1 MHNIVIYIC
10 FTETLS
16 EVKLVSKYIINGG
29 NKLGGKLNISGAK
42 NAVLPILAASVING
56 KENVI
61 IGYPNLRDVNTM
73 VKILRSIGC
82 KVKKTPESIVINSE
96 NVNSFEVSENLVRE
110 MRSSIFLMG
119 PMLGRC
125 GKIKI
130 SYPGG
135 CEIGPRPIDLHLKGL
150 REMGVKIS
158 EAHGFLECT
167 VEKLKGSEIHLDY
180 PSVGA
185 TENIMLA
192 AVLAEGTTVIRNAAK
207 EPEIVDLQDFL
218 TGMGAKIQGAGT
230 SVIQI
235 DGVKNLT
242 GVEHKI
248 IPDRIV
254 AGTILAS
261 AAITKSEIIIENVIA
276 DHLVSV
282 LAKLKE
288 VGCIVLEKNSA
299 IKIIPPSVL
308 KSVDIIRTLPY
319 PGFPT
324 DMQAQFVSLLSI
336 AKGTSIITETV
347 FENRFKHIEELIRMG
362 ARIKVD
368 GRVAVIKGVPK
379 LTGAKVT
386 AKDLRGGA
394 ALVIAG
400 LAAEGRTIVENIV
413 HIERGYDNLDIMLQ
427 NLGADIRKID

>member
-1 MHNIVIYIC
+1 
-10 FTETLS
+10 
-16 EVKLVSKYIINGG
+16 VSKYIINGG
-29 NKLGGKLNISGAK
+29 NKLGGKLNINGAK

-82 KVKKTPESIVINSE
+82 KVQKTPESIVINSE

-288 VGCIVLEKNSA
+288 VGCIVLEKNST

>member
-29 NKLGGKLNISGAK
+29 NKLGGKLNINGAK

-82 KVKKTPESIVINSE
+82 KVQKTPESIVINSE

-288 VGCIVLEKNSA
+288 VGCIVLEKNST

>member
-1 MHNIVIYIC
+1 
-10 FTETLS
+10 
-16 EVKLVSKYIINGG
+16 
-29 NKLGGKLNISGAK
+29 
-42 NAVLPILAASVING
+42 
-56 KENVI
+56 
-61 IGYPNLRDVNTM
+61 
-73 VKILRSIGC
+73 
-82 KVKKTPESIVINSE
+82 
-96 NVNSFEVSENLVRE
+96 
-110 MRSSIFLMG
+110 
-119 PMLGRC
+119 
-125 GKIKI
+125 
-130 SYPGG
+130 
-135 CEIGPRPIDLHLKGL
+135 
-150 REMGVKIS
+150 MGVKIS